1 MSTQLHDLNTSTSN
15 KYKNEVNQRLSEM
28 NAVMCLLNCYIREY
42 ALGKGEVIL
51 DDHQADAPALFKMA
65 TNDFNKTNN
74 FNKANNFNKDNEH
87 RRIRLHFPESNAVI
101 LIKADQVSLLGR
113 VRFVN
118 QAYLKHQGLAWHPI
132 DASTL
137 ARLIVEHLA
146 LVMAT
151 DVNTELL
158 DQIQNSIN
166 ITRLFIENGTL
177 PDEATRYSSLI
188 QSEQSLLWGHAMHP
202 APKSRDGV
210 TFDQLISCS
219 PEVQAQFPLYWFKIA
234 PQFLK
239 QMSCDEFPP
248 ADLIG
253 QVNPTD
259 ELLYPCHPWEVETIL
274 KQPLVKKA
282 IKAGLIFGVGT
293 LGENVFPTSSVRTV
307 YCEKTNSFMKFS
319 IHVRLTNCVRK
330 NAWYELESAV
340 QLSKL
345 IKPYTQQAKEHCPK
359 FSVMQEPA
367 ASTLDLSSIASPDEQ
382 DNIKEVIECFGIL
395 YRDGISHE
403 LQQQYQPEMAGALF
417 AWDKKGDSICVKR
430 IEALAAQKNR
440 GYDALAS
447 QWFEAYLDALLPG
460 VFHYFFNLGIAFEP
474 HLQNTVVGFENDLP
488 AHIWLR
494 DLEGTKLMQS
504 HWPEQSLKGM
514 SERARSSVYYT
525 RELGWNRIAYC
536 TLINNVSEAIFHL
549 ANGHSALESTLW
561 LVLAEAVKDW
571 QIKEEAQPELQGFLR
586 GEAIP
591 SKNNLTTRLLKHA
604 DSLSSY
610 TNLPNPLLQL
620 LEK

>member
-1 MSTQLHDLNTSTSN
+1 MSIQLHSLNTSTSN
-15 KYKNEVNQRLSEM
+15 KYKSEVNQRLSEM

-42 ALGKGEVIL
+42 ALSKEQVIF
-51 DDHQADAPALFKMA
+51 DDNQADAPALFKM
-65 TNDFNKTNN
+65 TLNN
-74 FNKANNFNKDNEH
+74 QSGLQH
-87 RRIRLHFPESNAVI
+87 IRLLFPESKAVI

-113 VRFVN
+113 TRFVN
-118 QAYLKHQGLAWHPI
+118 QPYLKHQGLAWHPI
-132 DASTL
+132 DATTL

-146 LVMAT
+146 LVMT
-151 DVNTELL
+151 TEVNTELL
-158 DQIQNSIN
+158 EQIQNSIN
-166 ITRLFIENGTL
+166 ITRLFIENGNH
-177 PDEATRYSSLI
+177 PNAGGNYSNLI

-219 PEVQAQFPLYWFKIA
+219 PEVQAKFPLYWFKIA

-239 QMSCDEFPP
+239 QMSGDEFPP

-259 ELLYPCHPWEVETIL
+259 ELLYPCHPWEVDTIL

-282 IKAGLIFGVGT
+282 IKAGLILGVGT
-293 LGENVFPTSSVRTV
+293 LGEDVFPTSSVRTV
-307 YCEKTNSFMKFS
+307 LCKKTNSFMKFS

-345 IKPYTQQAKEHCPK
+345 IKPHTQKNSLHCPK
-359 FSVMQEPA
+359 FSIMHEPA
-367 ASTLDLSSIASPDEQ
+367 ASTLDLSSIACADEI
-382 DNIKEVIECFGIL
+382 DNVKEVIECFGIL
-395 YRDGISHE
+395 YRDGISHA
-403 LQQQYQPEMAGALF
+403 LQEQYQPEMAGALF
-417 AWDKKGDSICVKR
+417 AWDKKGDSVCVQR
-430 IEALAAQKNR
+430 IQALAMQQNSDY
-440 GYDALAS
+440 GSLAS
-447 QWFEAYLDALLPG
+447 KWFDAYLDALLPG
-460 VFHYFFNLGIAFEP
+460 VFHYFFDLGIAFEP
-474 HLQNTVVGFENDLP
+474 HLQNTVVGFENGLP

-504 HWPEQSLKGM
+504 HWPKNSLQEM
-514 SERARSSVYYT
+514 SKRARSSVYYS

-549 ANGHSALESTLW
+549 ANGNRELEASLW
-561 LVLAEAVKDW
+561 LALAEAVKNW
-571 QIKEEAQPELQGFLR
+571 QVKEGTQPELQGFVN
-586 GEAIP
+586 GDAIP

-610 TNLPNPLLQL
+610 TNLPNPLLHL
-620 LEK
+620 SEK